1 MKMKR
6 LKEIINRQV
15 IDYFIWGVST
25 TLVNLVLYTLLCLIV
40 DYRIA
45 NFIAIIVCKIYAYV
59 VNKYFVFRSRCGNM
73 KELFQEVSR
82 YVLSRGFTGL
92 VDYVGVLILVEVA
105 GIHKLASK
113 YFITVL
119 VMFLNYILGKYAVFR
134 RTVITGSLLKG
145 EKKDE

>member
-6 LKEIINRQV
+6 FKEIINRQV

-59 VNKYFVFRSRCGNM
+59 VNKYFVFRSRCSNM

-82 YVLSRGFTGL
+82 YVLSRGLTGL

-105 GIHKLASK
+105 GIHKLVSK
-113 YFITVL
+113 YAITVL
-119 VMFLNYILGKYAVFR
+119 VMILNYILGKYAVF
-134 RTVITGSLLKG
+134 
-145 EKKDE
+145 KKN